1 MTSPS
6 PFRVL
11 FLSTHNA
18 ARSILAE
25 YLLRR
30 LAHGRFETRSAG
42 LEPRGEVHPLTL
54 KVLRERFRIEPE
66 GARSKSWEELQGEH
80 FELVITVC
88 DKAREVGLLW
98 PGRLIVAHW
107 HEPDPVPFAG
117 DARSHELRFVQVGRE
132 LSQRLDLLCALP
144 RAKLENLAL

>member
-1 MTSPS
+1 M
-6 PFRVL
+6 
-11 FLSTHNA
+11 STHNA

-66 GARSKSWEELQGEH
+66 GARSKSWEELQGES
-80 FELVITVC
+80 FDLVITVS
-88 DKAREVGLLW
+88 DKAREVGLPW
-98 PGRLIVAHW
+98 PGRSITAHW
-107 HEPDPVPFAG
+107 DEPDPVPFEG
-117 DARSHELRFVQVGRE
+117 DAWAHELRFVQVGRE

-144 RAKLENLAL
+144 RTKLENLAL

>member
-1 MTSPS
+1 MTRSS

-30 LAHGRFETRSAG
+30 LAPGRFEPRSAG

-54 KVLRERFRIEPE
+54 KVLRERFRIDPA
-66 GARSKSWEELQGEH
+66 GARSKPWEEFQGAH
-80 FELVITVC
+80 FDLIITVC
-88 DKAREVGLLW
+88 DKAREVGLSW
-98 PGRLIVAHW
+98 PATIVAHW
-107 HEPDPVPFAG
+107 NEPDPVPFEG
-117 DARSHELRFVQVGRE
+117 DARAHELRFVQVGRE

-144 RAKLENLAL
+144 QAKLENLAL